1 MRLPRSARRRLPLP
15 PPATRRCCPHPTR
28 GLSTVAAPGP
38 VVIIGGGAMG
48 SASAHYLA
56 RRLTAANAAVPV
68 TIVERD
74 PGYTKAASALAVG
87 GLRYQFS
94 NPLNVALS
102 QYSREVIADSEA
114 QLG

>member
-1 MRLPRSARRRLPLP
+1 MAGP
-15 PPATRRCCPHPTR
+15 PPP
-28 GLSTVAAPGP
+28 
-38 VVIIGGGAMG
+38 
-48 SASAHYLA
+48 
-56 RRLTAANAAVPV
+56 NALPV

>member
-1 MRLPRSARRRLPLP
+1 MLLGVP
-15 PPATRRCCPHPTR
+15 PPVNLVVRCVPHPAL
-28 GLSTVAAPGP
+28 GLSTAAAAGP